1 MQSIWMEGTLRLDV
15 SQVKPPSYVL
25 RIWLLGPPFSSN
37 ARDPSVVRVVERDSV
52 GVVARV
58 ERVRQVHPGGSLVD
72 CLEQAAP
79 MTHDDRRGRVGNRD
93 TRECRIAEK
102 RRWIKQERRPLCAG
116 VPGGLHVTV
125 VSDEDH

>member
-58 ERVRQVHPGGSLVD
+58 ERVREVHPSGSLVD

-79 MTHDDRRGRVGNRD
+79 ITHDHPPRPFPNRD
-93 TRECRIAEK
+93 TPDT
-102 RRWIKQERRPLCAG
+102 PLS
-116 VPGGLHVTV
+116 P
-125 VSDEDH
+125 